1 MTRFSEANPIR
12 VAVVGLVVLAVLI
25 SVAVNVG
32 AIRAVIVGRS
42 HSAVFSEAGG
52 LKPGDQVRVS
62 GLPVGT
68 VDAVELDG
76 PAVRVEFSLIDA
88 PNPLE
93 ALTRAGIK
101 TENPLGKKFLDLDS
115 RGGGELEDGAEIPLD
130 RTEAPYSVSQALSD
144 LTSTTA
150 EIDTDRLAKSFDTLS
165 TTFADTAP
173 DLAAALD
180 GVRRLSQTV
189 ASRDDALRELLQHS
203 SSVTGVLNERS
214 VQIAQLLGDGS
225 ALFTELEQR
234 RRTIHELFVNTQR
247 VADQIS
253 GLVGDNE
260 QSLKPALA
268 ELRRAIAVFN
278 KNEDNLRQGLQLL
291 AQFGRALGEAVGGGP
306 FFYALVG
313 NLAGAGSS
321 LAPCLPSLVG
331 VGQPPGYSQAPPLDQ
346 PPPGVAERSERQPYY
361 PRDLPP
367 PPCQDVNQQLTGGG
381 GQLVP
386 DLLPAPSSAPPST
399 GALEPGPSGTSDPA
413 GTEQGPA
420 SPTPAPGPTGALLPL
435 PGLGQDGSR

>member
-1 MTRFSEANPIR
+1 MKRLSEANPVR
-12 VAVVGLVVLAVLI
+12 VAIVGLVVVALLV

-32 AIRAVIVGRS
+32 AIRALVVGRS
-42 HSAVFSEAGG
+42 YTAVFSEAGG
-52 LKPGDQVRVS
+52 LKPGDQVRIS

-68 VDAVELDG
+68 VDSVELDG
-76 PAVRVEFSLIDA
+76 PAVRVDFSLIDA
-88 PNPLE
+88 PNPLQ
-93 ALTRAGIK
+93 AQTRAGIK
-101 TENPLGKKFLDLDS
+101 TENPLGKKFLELDS
-115 RGGGELEDGAEIPLD
+115 RGGGELADGATIPLE

-150 EIDTDRLAKSFDTLS
+150 EIDTESLARSFDTLS

-173 DLAAALD
+173 DLAATLD
-180 GVRRLSQTV
+180 GVRRLSQTI
-189 ASRDDALRELLQHS
+189 ASRDDALREVLQHS

-214 VQIAQLLGDGS
+214 IQITELLGDGS
-225 ALFTELEQR
+225 ALFAELEQR

-253 GLVGDNE
+253 GLVSDNE
-260 QSLKPALA
+260 QSLKPALQ
-268 ELRRAIAVFN
+268 EVQRAIAVFN

-306 FFYALVG
+306 FFYAFLG

-321 LAPCLPSLVG
+321 LAPCAPSLVG
-331 VGQPPGYSQAPPLDQ
+331 VGQAPGYSQAAPLDS
-346 PPPGVAERSERQPYY
+346 PPPGVAERSEHQPYY
-361 PRDLPP
+361 PPRDGPQP
-367 PPCQDVNQQLTGGG
+367 KPPCQAVNEQLTGGG

-386 DLLPAPSSAPPST
+386 DLLPVPASVPPST
-399 GALEPGPSGTSDPA
+399 VPPAPTSTEPGASSPS
-413 GTEQGPA
+413 
-420 SPTPAPGPTGALLPL
+420 PAPSQAGVLPPL